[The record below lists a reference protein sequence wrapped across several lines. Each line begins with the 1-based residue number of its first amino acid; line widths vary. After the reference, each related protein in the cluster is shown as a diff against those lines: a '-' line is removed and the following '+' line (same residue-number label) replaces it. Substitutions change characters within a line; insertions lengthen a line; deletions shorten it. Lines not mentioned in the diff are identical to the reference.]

1 MDIIFGE
8 TNDQIRID
16 DQQFFHLT
24 ENQEEKLVE
33 GTGTITF
40 LVIVSYSII
49 CQN

>member
-1 MDIIFGE
+1 MLKIKKKEREMDIIFGE

-33 GTGTITF
+33 GTGSITF
-40 LVIVSYSII
+40 
-49 CQN
+49 